1 MRPLP
6 VLLAC
11 VMASTVPM
19 TGRVTDATAPLMLN
33 SARVTLDGTSNI
45 HAFTAWTTTVTITAA
60 EIAGTLTADPLEHVL
75 QPAGLKS
82 FEVTIPAASLVSE
95 KGDVNKNMHKALKV
109 QEHPDIRFRL
119 GALEQSVNGHRA
131 TGSLTIAGVERQVA
145 LNLQVERKGA
155 ALAVTGN
162 TELLMTD
169 YGIAPP
175 KAMLGMLKTNPKVQ
189 IRIELLLGAPLT

>member
-1 MRPLP
+1 MRRPTFF
-6 VLLAC
+6 LAC
-11 VMASTVPM
+11 TLAAALTFH
-19 TGRVTDATAPLMLN
+19 GRAAEAPLTLS
-33 SARVTLDGTSNI
+33 SARVSLDGTSNI
-45 HAFTAWTTTVTITAA
+45 HGFTASTTTVHVATEVGGAPAA
-60 EIAGTLTADPLEHVL
+60 DLLEHAL
-75 QPAGLKS
+75 GGLKT
-82 FEVTIPAASLVSE
+82 FEVTISAASLVSE
-95 KGDVNKNMHKALKV
+95 NGDLNKNMHKALKV

-119 GALEQSVNGHRA
+119 GALEQSVNGYRA

-189 IRIELLLGAPLT
+189 IRFELLLGAPLT